1 MVCVMTACMVC
12 VMTDFV
18 FGNFCAKR
26 ANDRQKRQEV
36 ERGVLSRQGLRGAGA
51 WLWTHGVKSSSHS
64 SRAAGA
70 QVLKIGIQSSKCTG
84 AENRHREQQVRRCS
98 KSASR
103 AASARAASAQL
114 LKCIGIKSIKCAAAE
129 NRHPEQQVR
138 RCLNASASRVPSAQ
152 VLKCIGIKSTKCA
165 AARAHLLKIGIE
177 SSKCAGAQNRHPE
190 QQVRSC

>member
-103 AASARAASAQL
+103 AASAQV
-114 LKCIGIKSIKCAAAE
+114 LKIGIQSSKCAGAE

-138 RCLNASASRVPSAQ
+138 RCSESASRA
-152 VLKCIGIKSTKCA
+152 
-165 AARAHLLKIGIE
+165 
-177 SSKCAGAQNRHPE
+177 AGAQLLRISI
-190 QQVRSC
+190 QSSRSHRKDCFLDHFTPSH